1 MTRAGLLEEVSD
13 LSIRKQTSLLEINR
27 SKIYYKKQ
35 EISFSKL
42 STMNQIDLIYTEYP
56 IYGYRRIWQELLRR
70 GVWIGRDRV
79 LKYMQ
84 YMGIRGIFPG
94 KKTSIL
100 NKKHKKYPYL
110 LRDLEIKMPNQV
122 WSMDITYI
130 RVESGFCYLA
140 AIIDWNSRYILSFK
154 FSNTLSTDFCIE
166 ALEEALT
173 EYPNPEIFN
182 TDQGVQF
189 TSEAFTKILLDKN
202 IQISMDGKGRALD
215 NIAIERFWRSLKY
228 EDVYVNRYPS
238 IKEAK
243 EGIAKYIDFYNNTRL
258 HSSLGYGTPLEA
270 YAGVLNST

>member
-1 MTRAGLLEEVSD
+1 L
-13 LSIRKQTSLLEINR
+13 

-35 EISFSKL
+35 EISFS
-42 STMNQIDLIYTEYP
+42 IEYP

-84 YMGIRGIFPG
+84 YMGIRGIFPC

-100 NKKHKKYPYL
+100 NKKHKKHPYL
-110 LRDLEIKMPNQV
+110 LRDLEIKKPNQV
-122 WSMDITYI
+122 WSMNITYI

-173 EYPNPEIFN
+173 EYP
-182 TDQGVQF
+182 
-189 TSEAFTKILLDKN
+189 
-202 IQISMDGKGRALD
+202 ISMDGKGRALD
-215 NIAIERFWRSLKY
+215 NIAIERFWRSLK
-228 EDVYVNRYPS
+228 
-238 IKEAK
+238 
-243 EGIAKYIDFYNNTRL
+243 
-258 HSSLGYGTPLEA
+258 
-270 YAGVLNST
+270 